1 MYEVALYLTGI
12 LSNRF
17 SSREIDDKVY
27 SVLILI
33 FASYD
38 SWRDVNYTA
47 VAWLR
52 SWQLGALSYHS
63 YRPVVAWSAWLPQLP
78 AYSWHDFLCLCRQ
91 SDFSQLGASCSTHI
105 MILSTLQ
112 KLLHTTTLCTR
123 QPLYCCIENACN
135 IIFLDTPLHEIQPRS
150 PPALYSGIGKEVVVT
165 IS

>member
-52 SWQLGALSYHS
+52 SW
-63 YRPVVAWSAWLPQLP
+63 
-78 AYSWHDFLCLCRQ
+78 
-91 SDFSQLGASCSTHI
+91 
-105 MILSTLQ
+105 
-112 KLLHTTTLCTR
+112 
-123 QPLYCCIENACN
+123 
-135 IIFLDTPLHEIQPRS
+135 
-150 PPALYSGIGKEVVVT
+150 
-165 IS
+165 